1 MRFFQ
6 FTNRIAVSGHV
17 SPWTLA
23 DAINFQR
30 RSRRPGHSHTASTGD
45 RSSICHPEV
54 PGSALDNLKFHRSR
68 PHLLLTLHVI
78 QNPAVARLPIPWSV
92 RAFAPLEL
100 GAQIVIRK
108 FLLRNDVPEFFPRNM
123 NGPVFDT
130 KNLIRIVIE
139 PVLLQENIEVCQVVS
154 VEQDHR
160 LAVRWNVAL
169 SATGE
174 CSR

>member
-1 MRFFQ
+1 MRFLQ
-6 FTNRIAVSGHV
+6 LADRIAVSGHV
-17 SPWTLA
+17 SPWTFA

-30 RSRRPGHSHTASTGD
+30 RSRRPGHAHTVSTGD
-45 RSSICHPEV
+45 RSSIRHPEIS
-54 PGSALDNLKFHRSR
+54 GSAFDNLKFHRPR
-68 PHLLLTLHVI
+68 PNLLLTLHVI
-78 QNPAVARLPIPWSV
+78 QNTAITRLPIPWSV

-123 NGPVFDT
+123 NGPVFDP
-130 KNLIRIVIE
+130 KDLIRIVIE
-139 PVLLQENIEVCQVVS
+139 PVLLQENIEVCQVVP

-160 LAVRWNVAL
+160 LAARWNVAL
-169 SATGE
+169 SATGK